1 VFLPKD
7 ASRAQIRAAER
18 ARKNRLEIIKARSI
32 GQVTRR
38 DLVKWGALTAG
49 GALAFK
55 HGLHPLARPAH
66 AAVPTGPLGAGQPRS
81 PLLGVAK
88 FTQPMPRLDLQQPF
102 PLIKVSPDE
111 ARWGLT
117 GHGLPN
123 AKRYSYHE
131 DFNQFVGP
139 VSENPFRN
147 PVTNRGPMEGRP
159 PGEFFKHQRWNEF
172 FPEHGYVLSWGQATP
187 GTKFHP
193 SWPDQEPNKVWA
205 YGSGKFVQGRLPP
218 PLIKLRYGEPTIM
231 RMYNNTPVL
240 REDNGGFGRN
250 ETQLHFHN
258 AHNGAESDGATAAHH
273 FPGTFYD
280 YLWSTALA
288 RRDTINTGATD
299 IRAASPRNTYGLLL
313 PAVKKVPGDFRE
325 IQGTMWMHDHR
336 FFFTAEN
343 VYKGALG
350 MVNMYSGRDR
360 GHESIDDAGN
370 LRLPSG
376 RLLPWGNVDFD
387 VNLIFSDAATDLD
400 GQLTFDLLP
409 ANQGDQGFLG
419 DLPMVN
425 YAYAPYFE
433 VLPRKYRFRILNACM
448 SRFIKLAFSL
458 NGTATTVPFTFISND
473 GNLVVNPIPSSAI
486 QAVLGG
492 DEALDQQGTAER
504 YDIVI
509 DFSALPIGSTVQVV
523 NLLNSAGAVFEG
535 ARPFLPPLTLAAAL
549 AGGATRADGLQAD
562 PCVGPWME
570 FRVVDHV
577 QSVDI
582 PGIPLT
588 VHNSCG
594 SQDKSRV
601 PTTLTEQI
609 PIVEPVRTRH
619 IEFHGAGQVALGPM
633 DRSTCVPDCGEPP
646 RGGANWQWNIQ
657 LRIDGVLLNQHRFNA
672 NQITALIPRPGE
684 VEHWSI
690 FGGPV
695 WDHPVHMH
703 FEEGVTIRRFNFNN
717 PSVDLPIPPTEQFVR
732 KDVWRVG
739 QAGGLPGV
747 TFQVRFGEFAGSYV
761 THCHNT
767 VHEDFAML
775 MRMQLLA
782 AAGGDLSVITPTP
795 IATPDGVHFLTPE
808 ILPGAE
814 GDPTL
819 PS

>member
-1 VFLPKD
+1 MYFSPK
-7 ASRAQIRAAER
+7 ASRIRQRQAEI
-18 ARKNRLEIIKARSI
+18 ARKNRLGIVKALSI

-38 DLVKWGALTAG
+38 DLVKWGAYAAG

-55 HGLHPLARPAH
+55 HGLHPFARPVH

-81 PLLGVAK
+81 PLFGVAK
-88 FTQPMPRLDLQQPF
+88 FTQRMPRLELMRSAR
-102 PLIKVSPDE
+102 LKRVSRDQADWP
-111 ARWGLT
+111 
-117 GHGLPN
+117 GHGVPN

-131 DFNQFVGP
+131 DFNQFEGP
-139 VSENPFRN
+139 VGENPFRN
-147 PVTNRGPMEGRP
+147 PFTNRGPMEGRP
-159 PGEFFKHQRWNEF
+159 PGDFFKHQRWDEF
-172 FPEHGYVLSWGQATP
+172 FPEKGYLMSWGPVT
-187 GTKFHP
+187 GFRFHTG
-193 SWPDQEPNKVWA
+193 WPEQGANKVWA
-205 YGSGKFVQGRLPP
+205 YGSGAFVQGGLPP

-231 RMYNNTPVL
+231 RVHNNTPVL

-288 RRDTINTGATD
+288 RRDTINTHAHD
-299 IRAASPRNTYGLLL
+299 PRASGPADSYGLLL
-313 PAVKKVPGDFRE
+313 DAVNKVPGDFRE

-336 FFFTAEN
+336 FFFTAMN
-343 VYKGALG
+343 IYKGGLG
-350 MVNMYSGRDR
+350 MVNMYSGVDR

-376 RLLPWGNVDFD
+376 RLLPWGNIDFD
-387 VNLIFSDAATDLD
+387 VNLIFSDAATNAE

-409 ANQGDQGFLG
+409 GNQADQGFLG

-448 SRFIKLAFSL
+448 SRFIKLCLSL
-458 NGTATTVPFTFISND
+458 NGSATKVPFTFIAND
-473 GNLVVNPIPSSAI
+473 GNLVVNPIPSSLI
-486 QAVLGG
+486 G
-492 DEALDQQGTAER
+492 DELDQQGTAER

-509 DFSALPIGSTVQVV
+509 DFSALPIGSRVQVV
-523 NLLNSAGAVFEG
+523 NLLNSSGAVFEG
-535 ARPFLPPLTLAAAL
+535 ARPFLPPLTLEAAL
-549 AGGATRADGLQAD
+549 AGLPAD
-562 PCVGPWME
+562 PGVGPWME
-570 FRVVDHV
+570 FRVVDRV
-577 QSVDI
+577 ASVDV

-588 VHNSCG
+588 VRNSCG

-601 PTTLTEQI
+601 PAQLTEQI
-609 PIVEPVRTRH
+609 PIVAPVRTRH
-619 IEFHGAGQVALGPM
+619 IEFHGAAQGPV
-633 DRSTCVPDCGEPP
+633 DRPCTPDCPDTP
-646 RGGANWQWNIQ
+646 VNFQWNIQ
-657 LRIDGVLLNQHRFNA
+657 IRIDGVLQQQHRFNA
-672 NQITALIPRPGE
+672 NRISALIPRPGE

-717 PSVDLPIPPTEQFVR
+717 PGVDLPIPPTEQFVR

-747 TFQVRFGEFAGSYV
+747 TFQVRFGEFGGSYV

-767 VHEDFAML
+767 VHEDFAMML
-775 MRMQLLA
+775 RMQILA
-782 AAGGDLSVITPTP
+782 GAGDQSVITPTP
-795 IATPDGVHFLTPE
+795 IATPDGVFFQTPE
-808 ILPGAE
+808 ILPEAE
-814 GDPTL
+814 GDPVGST
-819 PS
+819 